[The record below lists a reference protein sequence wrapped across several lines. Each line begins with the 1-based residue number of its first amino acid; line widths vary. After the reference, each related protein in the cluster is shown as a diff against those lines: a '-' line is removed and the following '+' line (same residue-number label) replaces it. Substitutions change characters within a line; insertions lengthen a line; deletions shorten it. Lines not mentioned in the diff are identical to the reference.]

1 MHGEPE
7 LMVDVLRRR
16 AGQLRD
22 QAADVRHT
30 ADALVAQT
38 EALGWTGRA
47 AASMRERVQ
56 ERATHLRRAAEEHDL
71 AAESLEKHAQETEVV
86 ADQVAQ
92 VERRATTLVAEA
104 RTRLARVAAARESPD
119 HPDHPDLVPPA
130 PDPDD
135 EALDAFEPPPS
146 GHPDWLAVELPGL

>member
-38 EALGWTGRA
+38 ESLGWTGRA

-56 ERATHLRRAAEEHDL
+56 ERATHLRRAAEDHDL
-71 AAESLEKHAQETEVV
+71 AAESLEKHAQETEV
-86 ADQVAQ
+86 AAEQIAE
-92 VERRATTLVAEA
+92 VERRVTTLVAEA
-104 RTRLARVAAARESPD
+104 RTRLARVAAARENPE
-119 HPDHPDLVPPA
+119 HPDVLPPE

-135 EALDAFEPPPS
+135 ETLAAFEPPPS

>member
-56 ERATHLRRAAEEHDL
+56 ERATHLRRAAEDHDL

-86 ADQVAQ
+86 ADQIVQ
-92 VERRATTLVAEA
+92 VERRATSLVAEA
-104 RTRLARVAAARESPD
+104 RTRLAQVAAAREDRPD
-119 HPDHPDLVPPA
+119 HPDWRPPE